1 MRRSTAASV
10 IGRPVSVN
18 GYRLGMT
25 SALAPL
31 LELSGVDEA
40 LASARSAVD
49 EALRHRALR
58 RSGGPLAAEIGLR
71 SAVASAALEGHRYE
85 LDEVRAGTVTDPV
98 VQGALRVSAALDS
111 LAPRWTT
118 APRQALA
125 KLHLLA
131 ARDCVDAD
139 ELGRPI
145 GGGARLDL
153 LCSLIAAPAGVP
165 ALLRAAVVHGELLAI
180 RPFAGPSG
188 VVARAAAR
196 LTLIADGL
204 DPRGLVAPELGHL
217 AREPEY
223 VGTVNAF
230 STGTPDG
237 VRSWVKH
244 CGAAVETAA
253 ADLTAIAD
261 AM

>member
-1 MRRSTAASV
+1 
-10 IGRPVSVN
+10 
-18 GYRLGMT
+18 MT

-31 LELSGVDEA
+31 LELRDVDPA
-40 LASARSAVD
+40 LTSARTAVD
-49 EALRHRALR
+49 AALRHRALR

-71 SAVASAALEGHRYE
+71 SAVASAALEGHPFE

-98 VQGALRVSAALDS
+98 VQGALRVSAALDG
-111 LAPRWTT
+111 LAPRWTI

-131 ARDCVDAD
+131 ARGSVDED
-139 ELGRPI
+139 ELGRPTS
-145 GGGARLDL
+145 GAARLDV
-153 LCSLIAAPAGVP
+153 LCAVIAEPAGMP
-165 ALLRAAVVHGELLAI
+165 ALLRAAVVHGELLAV

-204 DPRGLVAPELGHL
+204 DPRGLIAPEIGHH

-223 VGTVNAF
+223 VGTANAF
-230 STGTPDG
+230 STGTADG
-237 VRSWVKH
+237 VRSWLKH
-244 CGAAVETAA
+244 CAAAVELAA
-253 ADLTAIAD
+253 AELSTLAD
-261 AM
+261 GV